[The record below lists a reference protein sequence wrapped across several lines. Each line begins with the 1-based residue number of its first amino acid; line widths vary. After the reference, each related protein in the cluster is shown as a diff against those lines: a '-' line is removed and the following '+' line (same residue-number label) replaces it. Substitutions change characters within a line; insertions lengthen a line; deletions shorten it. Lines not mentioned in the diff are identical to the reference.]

1 MSFSFSLDLTNLKDE
16 DINALYPIKMQ
27 MLSSTHWT
35 PVDIAKKAIRFLGE
49 DGRKTILDLGS
60 GSGKFCL
67 VAAACSDAAIVGVE
81 QRENLVQLSRKVAKS
96 LSLHNLK
103 FIHADLVEI
112 DFKDYDSF
120 YFFNAFEEF
129 INPKDKMDRTQELDE
144 ISHQAYIQLIRQKFD
159 QAIKGT
165 RIVTYCGECAEIPES
180 YRLMKSENKGK
191 LKYWEKW
198 E

>member
-1 MSFSFSLDLTNLKDE
+1 MSFLFSYDLTNLKDE

-27 MLSSTHWT
+27 KLSSTHWT
-35 PVDIAKKAIRFLGE
+35 PVDIAKKAIRFLAE
-49 DGRKTILDLGS
+49 DGRKVILDLGS

-67 VAAACSDAAIVGVE
+67 VAAACSDAIIVGVE

-112 DFKDYDSF
+112 DFEDYDSF

-129 INPKDKMDRTQELDE
+129 INPKDKMDKTQELDE
-144 ISHQAYIQLIRQKFD
+144 FSYKAYIQLIHQKFD
-159 QAIKGT
+159 QALKGL
-165 RIVTYCGECAEIPES
+165 E
-180 YRLMKSENKGK
+180 
-191 LKYWEKW
+191 
-198 E
+198 